1 MKIKI
6 DENAFVPTRAHET
19 DAGLDLYAR
28 EDQIVPAHG
37 SAIFDTGVHVEL
49 PPFTAGFLKS
59 KSGLNVKHNLTSEGV
74 LDVGYTGAVVVKLY
88 NHGDAPYLVQRG
100 DKISQLV
107 VVDIHIPH
115 LQIVDELQET
125 DRGNNGFGS
134 TGR

>member
-49 PPFTAGFLKS
+49 PPFTVGDVDP
-59 KSGLNVKHNLTSEGV
+59 KSGLFFKHNIFTHGTVDESYRGPIQ
-74 LDVGYTGAVVVKLY
+74 VKLFNLGNEDY
-88 NHGDAPYLVQRG
+88 EVKRG
-100 DKISQLV
+100 DKIAQLV
-107 VVDIHIPH
+107 IKEIQRPPIQ
-115 LQIVDELQET
+115 LVDELEDT
-125 DRGNNGFGS
+125 TRGSGGFGS